1 MTRALRAERL
11 RHILDAIARV
21 ETLTAGKDLKAYLA
35 DWMMRD
41 AVERNLERVSE
52 ASRHIPAALTARHP
66 SIDWRAI
73 AGLGNVL
80 RHDYPKVKD
89 PRVWGIVT
97 NDLAPLKTAVTAM
110 L

>member
-52 ASRHIPAALTARHP
+52 ASRHIPAALKAHHP
-66 SIDWRAI
+66 SIRWRAI

-80 RHDYPKVKD
+80 RHDYPKVK
-89 PRVWGIVT
+89 VLGSGGS
-97 NDLAPLKTAVTAM
+97 
-110 L
+110 